1 MFLGKNLFFK
11 VLNLLFLIKKNF
23 STLQQFN
30 IPIICIGETL
40 SEKKANKTLKVLDS
54 QIDGS
59 ISKLNTYEHLIV
71 AYEPVWAIGTG
82 ETASENDISEMHG
95 HIRSL
100 IKSKYSSS
108 LSNDISILYGG
119 SVKPENAKQIFD
131 IKNVDGGLIGGASL
145 NAKDFI
151 DIVNSIN

>member
-1 MFLGKNLFFK
+1 
-11 VLNLLFLIKKNF
+11 
-23 STLQQFN
+23 
-30 IPIICIGETL
+30 
-40 SEKKANKTLKVLDS
+40 
-54 QIDGS
+54 
-59 ISKLNTYEHLIV
+59 
-71 AYEPVWAIGTG
+71 
-82 ETASENDISEMHG
+82 MHR
-95 HIRSL
+95 HIRNL

>member
-1 MFLGKNLFFK
+1 
-11 VLNLLFLIKKNF
+11 
-23 STLQQFN
+23 
-30 IPIICIGETL
+30 
-40 SEKKANKTLKVLDS
+40 
-54 QIDGS
+54 
-59 ISKLNTYEHLIV
+59 
-71 AYEPVWAIGTG
+71 
-82 ETASENDISEMHG
+82 MHR

-100 IKSKYSSS
+100 IKIKYSSS

-119 SVKPENAKQIFD
+119 SVKPENAKQIFV